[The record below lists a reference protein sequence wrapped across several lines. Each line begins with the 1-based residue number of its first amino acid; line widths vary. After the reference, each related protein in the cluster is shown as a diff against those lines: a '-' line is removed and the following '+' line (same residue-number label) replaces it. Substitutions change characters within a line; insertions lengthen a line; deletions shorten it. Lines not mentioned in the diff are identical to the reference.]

1 MHKVDVWLGKEN
13 SVDVYTNQDIYK
25 TIKKAKKKLLKVSVK
40 YEGPVEALI
49 KKDEKVAIL
58 KVVYDD
64 ELVGEYDLLASNE
77 VNKVNFVSRLL
88 KSLNYLIWG
97 DV

>member
-40 YEGPVEALI
+40 YEGPVEAPI
-49 KKDEKVAIL
+49 KKDEKVAIC
-58 KVVYDD
+58 
-64 ELVGEYDLLASNE
+64 LLYTSP
-77 VNKVNFVSRLL
+77 SPR
-88 KSLNYLIWG
+88 
-97 DV
+97 D